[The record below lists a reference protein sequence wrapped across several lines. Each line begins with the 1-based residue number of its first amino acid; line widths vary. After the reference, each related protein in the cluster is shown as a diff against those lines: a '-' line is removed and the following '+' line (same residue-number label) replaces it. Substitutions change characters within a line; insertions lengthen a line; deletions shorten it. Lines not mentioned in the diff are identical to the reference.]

1 MSKEEFILACLILL
15 TGFHSWSTK
24 KWSLIR
30 LVARMEP
37 IVVRYYEDLVQN
49 NVALDEKKVMPYP
62 DFEKL
67 HRRIKK

>member
-1 MSKEEFILACLILL
+1 
-15 TGFHSWSTK
+15 
-24 KWSLIR
+24 
-30 LVARMEP
+30 MEP